1 MPRYFIWS
9 EHASSFLTV
18 QANNTDDAIDVAK
31 TVVEKMLFQLNLKD
45 EKPIWFEVSTATA
58 QGTATKDLP
67 NAADIV
73 ALEIS

>member
-1 MPRYFIWS
+1 
-9 EHASSFLTV
+9 
-18 QANNTDDAIDVAK
+18 
-31 TVVEKMLFQLNLKD
+31 VEKILFQLNLKD

-67 NAADIV
+67 GAADIV